1 MHIGL
6 RTILAT
12 AGIGLALAPAA
23 FADTATETLV
33 LSRDACGGKDDAGN
47 AVAGADNPHLGWNI
61 SGATNCGN
69 LAAGLDTVVGAS
81 PEDYPSEGVDTFT
94 LDGTR
99 QIAVDVS
106 VEAFYPLKGGIG
118 NEDISIDLT
127 GKKTTSN
134 KVVELGSA
142 TQEKAAQ
149 DELLGGNYT
158 AHFTLNVPAGAAGD
172 YKSLNLSLAVGGA
185 QFGGFVMTDGNSFV
199 QLPIPGDVDAS
210 PPDAG

>member
-6 RTILAT
+6 RTLLAT

-33 LSRDACGGKDDAGN
+33 LARDACGGKDDAGN
-47 AVAGADNPHLGWNI
+47 AVAGPDNTHLGWTT

-69 LAAGLDTVVGAS
+69 LAAGLDTVFGPS
-81 PEDYPSEGVDTFT
+81 PEDYPSEGITAFT
-94 LDGTR
+94 LDATR
-99 QIAVDVS
+99 QIAVDIS
-106 VEAFYPLKGGIG
+106 VEAFYPLKGGVG

-142 TQEKAAQ
+142 TQEKAVQ

-158 AHFTLNVPAGAAGD
+158 AHFKLTVPAGAGGD
-172 YKSLNLSLAVGGA
+172 YKSLNLSLSVGGA
-185 QFGGFVMTDGNSFV
+185 EMGGFVMTDGNSFV
-199 QLPIPGDVDAS
+199 QLPIPGDVDAT